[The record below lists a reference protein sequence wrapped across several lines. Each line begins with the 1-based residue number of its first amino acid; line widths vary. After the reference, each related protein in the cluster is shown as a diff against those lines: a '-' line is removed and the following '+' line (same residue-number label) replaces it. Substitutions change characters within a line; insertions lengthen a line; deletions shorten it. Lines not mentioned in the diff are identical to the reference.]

1 MSACKPTD
9 PASRRQFHEE
19 HAGQARDEALRLLA
33 QRDAMGPRWLAWVAT
48 ELYHLKPSAFANM
61 VRRELERLNTAD
73 LQFGQASKE
82 LH

>member
-1 MSACKPTD
+1 MSACKPTEPQD
-9 PASRRQFHEE
+9 RRRFHQE
-19 HAGQARDEALRLLA
+19 HTEQALSEALRLLA
-33 QRDAMGPRWLAWVAT
+33 QREAMGPRWLAWVAT

-73 LQFGQASKE
+73 RQFGQASKE

>member
-1 MSACKPTD
+1 MSACKLAD
-9 PASRRQFHEE
+9 PATRRQFHEE

-33 QRDAMGPRWLAWVAT
+33 QRESMGPRWLAWVAT

-73 LQFGQASKE
+73 RQFGHASKE
-82 LH
+82 VH